1 MEAPKQIITQQ
12 ELNIDIKKDLKS
24 EQGNN
29 CNLQIYFKENKFNII
44 IKKKEKLF
52 NEKFQNEFSISQIQ
66 ENEYFKMFSTPK
78 EIMEELKDRIDAK
91 NPKVNEI
98 ENNTINL
105 IIFIP
110 INKFKQIEF
119 NLNKKDDLI
128 SENSDDLKSIIEKL
142 YEKVEKLEIENKK
155 LLEENKQIKE
165 KNKNIET
172 KLEKMENTAIT
183 PLKTKRNNFH
193 WICNEVNV
201 VNSSKFMEGREP
213 EIMLGKSNS
222 GPYSLTEG
230 NRNHF
235 LELSFIKTYFLESIR
250 IKADNYECSIKT
262 FSVELIKENG
272 DRINIG
278 VFIRSTYNDNK
289 DFQEFE
295 INNECKGIK
304 LYLIDNWGSYG
315 GNCILITRIEFNV
328 SD

>member
-1 MEAPKQIITQQ
+1 
-12 ELNIDIKKDLKS
+12 
-24 EQGNN
+24 
-29 CNLQIYFKENKFNII
+29 
-44 IKKKEKLF
+44 
-52 NEKFQNEFSISQIQ
+52 
-66 ENEYFKMFSTPK
+66 MFSTPK

-105 IIFIP
+105 IIFIT

-142 YEKVEKLEIENKK
+142 FEKVEKLEIENKK
-155 LLEENKQIKE
+155 LLEENKEIKE
-165 KNKNIET
+165 KNKNIEI
-172 KLEKMENTAIT
+172 KLEKMENTTIT
-183 PLKTKRNNFH
+183 SLKTKRSNFH
-193 WICNEVNV
+193 WIYNEVNV

-235 LELSFIKTYFLESIR
+235 LELSFIKTYFLKSIR
-250 IKADNYECSIKT
+250 IKVDNYECSIKT